1 MARGT
6 DYNSIAEPLAQ
17 SMDMVAQHM
26 LRQPKIRYRLDQEA
40 RKLANDTLVSQ
51 AQAGNYNAQA
61 RDHTA
66 KAVGEE
72 QRNAAFDRLN
82 TGGGIAKLHGM
93 ISGTTPFNPTEYDQA
108 MSDMTQ
114 AFGVSGRDAID
125 LIKQGAQAAA
135 AKSGVPARKNAE
147 ATGNITQIANN
158 DADNEAMATRPYS
171 LSPGARRYD
180 ANGKLLVENPSAAS
194 LREGSY
200 ETTTQDFPATKD
212 DPGEPATPAIQ
223 RSFMGID
230 ALRKDIPANPGRPA
244 VKGHPDYKVT
254 TKKRIGDFNAITAP
268 AANQTQD
275 PDDST
280 ETVEEPAGMEDDEQM
295 TDASQETPPAMS
307 LPKPAT
313 FGATD
318 GKQLDAATAKQLLQ
332 EAGGDKQKARALA
345 KQRGYT
351 F

>member
-1 MARGT
+1 MPRGT

-40 RKLANDTLVSQ
+40 RKLANDTIVSQ

-61 RDHTA
+61 RGHTA
-66 KAVGEE
+66 KAVGDE
-72 QRNAAFDRLN
+72 QRNAAFERLN

-93 ISGTTPFNPTEYDQA
+93 ISGTTPFNATEYDQA

-135 AKSGVPARKNAE
+135 AKTGVPTRANAE

-158 DADNEAMATRPYS
+158 DADNAATAARGYS
-171 LSPGARRYD
+171 LNPGARRYD
-180 ANGKLLVENPSAAS
+180 AQGNLVVENPSAAS
-194 LREGSY
+194 QREGDF
-200 ETTTQDFPATKD
+200 ETTTTDYPATED
-212 DPGEPATPAIQ
+212 DPGEPATPAVQ

-244 VKGHPDYKVT
+244 VKGHPAYKVT

-268 AANQTQD
+268 AANQQQD
-275 PDDST
+275 PDDSS
-280 ETVEEPAGMEDDEQM
+280 EPQEEPAGMEDDSQM
-295 TDASQETPPAMS
+295 PEPA
-307 LPKPAT
+307 PVAAQAAGKP
-313 FGATD
+313 
-318 GKQLDAATAKQLLQ
+318 LDATTAKAILQ
-332 EAGGDKQKARALA
+332 EVGGDKQKARQLA